1 MVIYVLIL
9 ALTYT
14 LKDCIFNLKI
24 KLYNQRQ
31 VFYMLIVEN
40 TEIIVDGEINFK
52 EVQFHRY

>member
-1 MVIYVLIL
+1 VLIL